1 MDQNRLL
8 ISKPKVGNSLNT
20 TFKSYSGLL
29 ISMNRKFL
37 ITLTLVLSLGLMSSI
52 LTDISYSYGQQ
63 NQTSN
68 TSSTS
73 SQQGQQQQQQQNQTE
88 EIGSASQIENM
99 TAGNIPVI
107 GNETDI
113 ESQNDTS
120 IGQGMQKEQLTTDE
134 NVTNNQTGGGTAN
147 ETASTTAN
155 QTAAGGNQTAAGGN
169 QTAKSIL
176 EQVGETMSGMF
187 GGGN

>member
-1 MDQNRLL
+1 
-8 ISKPKVGNSLNT
+8 
-20 TFKSYSGLL
+20 
-29 ISMNRKFL
+29 MNRKFL
-37 ITLTLVLSLGLMSSI
+37 ITLTLVLSLGLVSSI
-52 LTDISYSYGQQ
+52 LTDISHSYGQQ

-68 TSSTS
+68 TSSAS
-73 SQQGQQQQQQQNQTE
+73 SQQGQQQQQQNQTE
-88 EIGSASQIENM
+88 EFGSASQIENM

-120 IGQGMQKEQLTTDE
+120 IGRGMQKEQLTTDE
-134 NVTNNQTGGGTAN
+134 NVTNNQTGKGTAN
-147 ETASTTAN
+147 ETAGMTANQTAAGGNQTAAGGNQTAAGGN

-176 EQVGETMSGMF
+176 EQVGETFSGIF